1 MKKTIVEGFAR
12 MIFCSQTRQQC
23 AEKRSLHVVCHFVPP
38 HLSTFLTPYGDKR
51 SFVKSSLVIFIA
63 CLLLITQPAYAV
75 DLQTA
80 KSQGLVGETP
90 AGYLSAVTSPS
101 AETKALIES
110 VNLKR
115 KQKYQEIAASNKTSL
130 QTVEQLAGKK
140 AIEKSRP
147 GSYIKQG
154 GSWQKK

>member
-1 MKKTIVEGFAR
+1 MKQITLKNAILYKTMVMLTACMLI
-12 MIFCSQTRQQC
+12 MI
-23 AEKRSLHVVCHFVPP
+23 
-38 HLSTFLTPYGDKR
+38 
-51 SFVKSSLVIFIA
+51 
-63 CLLLITQPAYAV
+63 QPAYAI

-90 AGYLSAVTSPS
+90 GGYLSAVTSPS

-130 QTVEQLAGKK
+130 QAVEQLAGKK
-140 AIEKSRP
+140 AIEKSSP

-154 GSWQKK
+154 DSWQKK

>member
-1 MKKTIVEGFAR
+1 MKQAIIKKAMLI
-12 MIFCSQTRQQC
+12 C
-23 AEKRSLHVVCHFVPP
+23 A
-38 HLSTFLTPYGDKR
+38 T
-51 SFVKSSLVIFIA
+51 
-63 CLLLITQPAYAV
+63 CLLLMTQPAYSL
-75 DLQTA
+75 DLQSA

-90 AGYLSAVTSPS
+90 DGYLGAVTSPS

-115 KQKYQEIAASNKTSL
+115 KQKYQEIATRNKTPL
-130 QTVEQLAGKK
+130 QTIEQLAGNK

-154 GSWQKK
+154 GSWQIK

>member
-1 MKKTIVEGFAR
+1 MKTTIINKA
-12 MIFCSQTRQQC
+12 M
-23 AEKRSLHVVCHFVPP
+23 
-38 HLSTFLTPYGDKR
+38 
-51 SFVKSSLVIFIA
+51 VIFA
-63 CLLLITQPAYAV
+63 TCLLLVTQPAYSI

-90 AGYLSAVTSPS
+90 EGYLSAVKTPS

-110 VNLKR
+110 VNLQR
-115 KQKYQEIAASNKTSL
+115 KGKYQEIAARNKTSL
-130 QTVEQLAGKK
+130 QTIEQLAGNK
-140 AIEKSRP
+140 AIEKSKP

>member
-1 MKKTIVEGFAR
+1 MKQAIMKKAIMKKA
-12 MIFCSQTRQQC
+12 M
-23 AEKRSLHVVCHFVPP
+23 
-38 HLSTFLTPYGDKR
+38 
-51 SFVKSSLVIFIA
+51 VIGAA
-63 CLLLITQPAYAV
+63 CLLLMTQPAYSV

-90 AGYLSAVTSPS
+90 SGYLGDVKSPS

-110 VNLKR
+110 INLKR
-115 KQKYQEIAASNKTSL
+115 KQKYQEIAARNKTSL
-130 QTVEQLAGKK
+130 QTIEQLAGDK

>member
-1 MKKTIVEGFAR
+1 MKQAIIKKAILNKT
-12 MIFCSQTRQQC
+12 M
-23 AEKRSLHVVCHFVPP
+23 
-38 HLSTFLTPYGDKR
+38 
-51 SFVKSSLVIFIA
+51 VIITA
-63 CLLLITQPAYAV
+63 CLLLMTTQPANAI

-80 KSQGLVGETP
+80 KSQGLVGET
-90 AGYLSAVTSPS
+90 ASGYLSSVTSPS

-110 VNLKR
+110 VNSKR

-140 AIEKSRP
+140 AIEKSSP
-147 GSYIKQG
+147 GSYIKLG